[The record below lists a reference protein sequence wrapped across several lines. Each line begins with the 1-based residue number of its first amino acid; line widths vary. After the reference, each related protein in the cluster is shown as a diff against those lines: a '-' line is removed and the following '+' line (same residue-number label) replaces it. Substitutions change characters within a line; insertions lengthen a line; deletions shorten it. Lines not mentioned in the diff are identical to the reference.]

1 MTATSSTAAL
11 FEILSKIK
19 SHRSGGDFYTAWR
32 QLFDTPD
39 NNSVLR
45 ELGLLFPMVESAT
58 LEASS
63 AAIGFSGRS
72 TNHWRTQ
79 VLSAITSA
87 TGHNNWEQ
95 FRNGIDSHTLGYLEL
110 QANLVQN
117 ISADQPL
124 SEEKLGEALDQ
135 LRNALTQIGLSTLA
149 IEVKAILLRRIRE
162 LISAIEDYR
171 FTGNPALFDHFKV
184 ASFDIA
190 AAKSG
195 TPEVSSIDGLDKG
208 LSILA
213 NAIAVASS
221 VKLLTKPALKLLG
234 IES

>member
-1 MTATSSTAAL
+1 MPGTSASAAL
-11 FEILSKIK
+11 FEILSKIY
-19 SHRSGGDFYTAWR
+19 SHRSGADFYTGWR
-32 QLFDTPD
+32 QLFDSAD
-39 NNSVLR
+39 NDSVLR
-45 ELGLLFPMVESAT
+45 ELGLLFPMVECAT

-72 TNHWRTQ
+72 TSYWRTQ

-87 TGHNNWEQ
+87 TGHNTWEQ
-95 FRNGIDSHTLGYLEL
+95 FRSAIDSHTLGYLEL
-110 QANLVQN
+110 QANLVHN

-124 SEEKLGEALDQ
+124 SEEILIEALDQ
-135 LRNALTQIGLSTLA
+135 LRNALTQIGLSTLPK
-149 IEVKAILLRRIRE
+149 EVKAVLLRRIRE
-162 LISAIEDYR
+162 LISAIEDYQ
-171 FTGNPALFDHFKV
+171 FTGNSALFDHFKI

-190 AAKSG
+190 AAKAGS
-195 TPEVSSIDGLDKG
+195 PEVSSIDSLDKG

-221 VKLLTKPALKLLG
+221 VKILTKPALKLLG

>member
-1 MTATSSTAAL
+1 MPATSSTAAL

-19 SHRSGGDFYTAWR
+19 SYRSGTDFYSGWR
-32 QLFDTPD
+32 QLFGTA
-39 NNSVLR
+39 NNDSVLR

-63 AAIGFSGRS
+63 AASGFSGRS
-72 TNHWRTQ
+72 TGHWRTQ

-87 TGHNNWEQ
+87 TGHNSWEQ

-110 QANLVQN
+110 QASLVHI

-124 SEEKLGEALDQ
+124 SEEELGEALDH
-135 LRNALTQIGLSTLA
+135 LKGALTQIGLSTLPV
-149 IEVKAILLRRIRE
+149 EVKTILLRRIRE
-162 LISAIEDYR
+162 LVSAIEDYR
-171 FTGNPALFDHFKV
+171 FTGNSALFDHFKV

-190 AAKSG
+190 AARAGS
-195 TPEVSSIDGLDKG
+195 PEISSIDGLDKG

-213 NAIAVASS
+213 NAIAISSS
-221 VKLLTKPALKLLG
+221 VKILTRPALKLLG